1 MNAFIVIHY
10 LKVTQILNLD
20 ILSHQRE
27 VESVNVNH
35 KDRKSIII

>member
-20 ILSHQRE
+20 ILSNQRE

-35 KDRKSIII
+35 KDRNSIII